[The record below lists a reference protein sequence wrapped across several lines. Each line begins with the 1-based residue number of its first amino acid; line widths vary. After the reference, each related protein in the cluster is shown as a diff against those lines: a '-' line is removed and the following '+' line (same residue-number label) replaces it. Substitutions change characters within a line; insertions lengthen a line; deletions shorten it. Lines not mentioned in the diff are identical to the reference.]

1 MEPRFSL
8 EKFSGDDYVKTYSF
22 QSYQKDQL
30 EKFTALAKEL
40 IMKSRAEEGNLSYS
54 INVSLDDP
62 CLFTFV
68 EVWRDQKAFDI
79 HNRTPHFTGIFP
91 QIHVM
96 SDKATPPTF
105 YTELEA

>member
-1 MEPRFSL
+1 MIMLKLIASNHI
-8 EKFSGDDYVKTYSF
+8 K
-22 QSYQKDQL
+22 KDHL
-30 EKFTALAKEL
+30 EKFTDLAKEL

-79 HNRTPHFTGIFP
+79 HNRTPHFTDIFP
-91 QIHVM
+91 QIQAM

-105 YTELEA
+105 YTELDA

>member
-1 MEPRFSL
+1 MIMLKLIASNHI
-8 EKFSGDDYVKTYSF
+8 K
-22 QSYQKDQL
+22 KDQL

-40 IMKSRAEEGNLSYS
+40 IIKSRAEEGNLSYS

-79 HNRTPHFTGIFP
+79 HNRTPHFTDIFP
-91 QIHVM
+91 QIQAM
-96 SDKATPPTF
+96 SD
-105 YTELEA
+105 

>member
-1 MEPRFSL
+1 MIMLKLIASNHI
-8 EKFSGDDYVKTYSF
+8 K
-22 QSYQKDQL
+22 KDQL
-30 EKFTALAKEL
+30 EKFTVLAKEL

-79 HNRTPHFTGIFP
+79 HNRTPHFTDIFP
-91 QIHVM
+91 QIQAM

-105 YTELEA
+105 YTELDA

>member
-1 MEPRFSL
+1 
-8 EKFSGDDYVKTYSF
+8 
-22 QSYQKDQL
+22 
-30 EKFTALAKEL
+30 
-40 IMKSRAEEGNLSYS
+40 MKSRAEEGNLSYS

-79 HNRTPHFTGIFP
+79 HNRTPHFTDIFP
-91 QIHVM
+91 QIQAM

-105 YTELEA
+105 YTELDA